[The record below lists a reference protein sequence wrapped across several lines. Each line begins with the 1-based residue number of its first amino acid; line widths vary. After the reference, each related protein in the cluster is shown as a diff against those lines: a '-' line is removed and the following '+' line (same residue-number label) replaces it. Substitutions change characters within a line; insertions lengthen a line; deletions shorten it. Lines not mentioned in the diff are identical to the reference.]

1 VTSDALVGIAASPG
15 LAAGLAVRHDG
26 VAGLTVEPAESVAAA
41 SARVVAD
48 LQARAARASS
58 TEGRSVLEALVQFA
72 ADPELVGGAQ
82 TMVDSGV
89 DASEAVRTVAT
100 RFADKLQSLGGYFAE
115 RAPDIL
121 DIGERMVAALEGRA
135 TADLPNPGYPYV
147 LVARDLAPADTAT
160 LDASVVVAI
169 VTEQGGPT
177 SHTAILARGLGIP
190 AVVGVRG
197 ARDAADGE
205 QVVVDGDLGEVHVAP
220 DPTITQ
226 ALRARDERRRSRSKV
241 VSGPGR
247 TSDGISVKL
256 LVNVGTLADARVAAE
271 SDAEGIGLFR
281 SEFLFLGRR
290 DEPSVDEQVEAYSQV
305 LGRFVGRRVVVRTLD
320 AGSDKPLPF
329 LGLDDEENPALG
341 VRGLRTAVSRP
352 EVLERQLVA
361 LASAA
366 ARTGAE
372 PWVMAPMVSTVNEAR
387 WFAAQARAIGLPAVG
402 IMVEVPAAALRSRH
416 LLAEVDFASLG
427 TNDLAQYALAADRQ
441 QGELGS
447 LLDPWQP
454 AVLDLVE
461 RACEG
466 ATHNDRPIGVCGE
479 AAADPALAA
488 VLVGLGVRSLSMAP
502 VALPEVRAL
511 LRDVDLTTCERA
523 AAAALA
529 APTAADARSA
539 AWAALET

>member
-1 VTSDALVGIAASPG
+1 VAS
-15 LAAGLAVRHDG
+15 
-26 VAGLTVEPAESVAAA
+26 
-41 SARVVAD
+41 
-48 LQARAARASS
+48 
-58 TEGRSVLEALVQFA
+58 
-72 ADPELVGGAQ
+72 
-82 TMVDSGV
+82 
-89 DASEAVRTVAT
+89 
-100 RFADKLQSLGGYFAE
+100 RFAEKLASLGGYFAE
-115 RAPDIL
+115 RAPDVV

-135 TADLPNPGYPYV
+135 TAELPNPGYPHV

-160 LDASVVVAI
+160 LDASVVIAI

-190 AVVGVRG
+190 AVVAIRG
-197 ARDAADGE
+197 ARDATDGQ

-226 ALRARDERRRSRSKV
+226 ALRQREERRRSRSKV
-241 VSGPGR
+241 VTGPGR
-247 TSDGISVKL
+247 TSDGTDVKL
-256 LVNVGTLADARVAAE
+256 LVNVGTLTDASSAAD

-281 SEFLFLGRR
+281 SEFLFLGRV
-290 DEPSVDEQVEAYSQV
+290 DEPSIEEQVDAYSQV
-305 LGRFVGRRVVVRTLD
+305 FSRFVGRRVVVRTLD
-320 AGSDKPLPF
+320 GGSDKPLPF

-352 EVLERQLVA
+352 DVLERQLTA

-372 PWVMAPMVSTVNEAR
+372 PWVMAPMVSTVTEAR
-387 WFAAQARAIGLPAVG
+387 WFGAQARAIGLPTVG

-441 QGELGS
+441 EGELGA

-454 AVLDLVE
+454 AVLDLVSHACQGA
-461 RACEG
+461 RATG
-466 ATHNDRPIGVCGE
+466 RPIGVCGE
-479 AAADPALAA
+479 AASDPALAA

-502 VALPEVRAL
+502 VALADVRAL
-511 LRDVDLTTCERA
+511 LRDVDLETCKRA
-523 AAAALA
+523 AAAASDA
-529 APTAADARSA
+529 ATAADARA
-539 AWAALET
+539 TAWSTLQV